1 MLFAEPGLDPGKIA
15 QAVGRVHRIG
25 QTRPTFVHH
34 FVVGSTV
41 EENVA
46 SFARGRA
53 ATASAALGKGGKGG
67 AVGLTV
73 REARALLAEP
83 AAPDMR

>member
-34 FVVGSTV
+34 FVVGGTV

-46 SFARGRA
+46 AFARGRA
-53 ATASAALGKGGKGG
+53 ATAAPGKGGKGG